1 MPVAALK
8 PEEDFLPAHVVR
20 TQPASQALFEFAS
33 EKPPIREQELY
44 KHLIR
49 DTLKA
54 RQGLSFAKLASR
66 LHMEKTALV
75 RIVSGTHDLSDKLR
89 DQLFEELD
97 IDHVR
102 AKICVV
108 FLRDPDLYDDL
119 TAKMLS
125 EAVKALY
132 CQIDCCRNGIQLE
145 IRPSIVHELMKRGM
159 DMLLEAQEEIL
170 RKTDGHL
177 FSTHGD

>member
-1 MPVAALK
+1 MPAAALK
-8 PEEDFLPAHVVR
+8 PEEAFLPAHVLR
-20 TQPASQALFEFAS
+20 AQPASQALFEFAA
-33 EKPPIREQELY
+33 EKPAIREQELY
-44 KHLIR
+44 KLLIR

-54 RQGLSFAKLASR
+54 RHDLSFSKLAAR
-66 LHMEKTALV
+66 IHMEKTALV
-75 RIVSGTHDLSDKLR
+75 RIVSGTHELSDKLR
-89 DQLFEELD
+89 DQLFEELE

-132 CQIDCCRNGIQLE
+132 CQIERCRKGIQLE
-145 IRPSIVHELMKRGM
+145 IRPSVVHELMKRGM
-159 DMLLEAQEEIL
+159 DMLLEAQDEIL
-170 RKTDGHL
+170 RRTDGHL
-177 FSTHGD
+177 FSTQGD